1 MEAHEEG
8 KKKKPQKKHEKP
20 EQKGGKEKQAFAAGG
35 EL

>member
-1 MEAHEEG
+1 MEAHKEG
-8 KKKKPQKKHEKP
+8 KKSQKKHEKP